1 MREFIE
7 STIRELGTMAQEY
20 ARNGVT
26 KQTKANP
33 TDFVTEADKALSK
46 RFLEIMKQRHPTDQI
61 ISEEEDSND
70 DDSDSGICWIIDPI
84 DGTANFASGIPTWAV
99 MIARQ
104 ESGKTTH
111 AAVYF
116 PDGDQLFYADAT
128 GAYRNGT
135 LMTPA
140 TKPTLEY
147 TKGVC
152 SVTPNYQTGVHH
164 PERFRH
170 VLKKLADTDVKLAS
184 YRAAATACYV
194 ASGALDF
201 WVSNMGF
208 LWDTAAPIY
217 ICQQA
222 GLTVTDSDGNAWDGK
237 RDDMVIANNELHTH
251 LMNLF
256 A

>member
-1 MREFIE
+1 MRDFLE
-7 STIRELGTMAQEY
+7 STIRELGALAQDY
-20 ARNGVT
+20 ARKGVT
-26 KQTKANP
+26 TQTKANP
-33 TDFVTEADKALSK
+33 TDFVTEADKALSAQ
-46 RFLEIMKQRHPTDQI
+46 FLKIMAERHPTDKI
-61 ISEEEDSND
+61 ISEEENGDCGTTDSNV
-70 DDSDSGICWIIDPI
+70 CWIIDPI
-84 DGTANFASGIPTWAV
+84 DGTANFATGIPTWAV

-116 PDGDQLFYADAT
+116 PDGDQLFYADET
-128 GAYRNGT
+128 GAYRNGA

-147 TKGVC
+147 AKGVC
-152 SVTPNYQTGVHH
+152 SVTPTYQKGVHH
-164 PERFRH
+164 PERFRY
-170 VLKKLADTDVKLAS
+170 VLKMLADTDVKLAS
-184 YRAAATACYV
+184 FRAAATACYV
-194 ASGALDF
+194 ASGAIDF

-208 LWDTAAPIY
+208 VWDLAAPIF

-237 RDDMVIANNELHTH
+237 RDDMVIANNELHSH
-251 LMNLF
+251 VMNLF